1 MLVKLF
7 TRLLVIV
14 FFASITIFAWAEWKG
29 RANYGDKL
37 KALYASASKREGEA
51 QRESKAKG
59 ENSSR
64 HIDGTFDLNAYA
76 DGNVQTINGNFSGTW
91 DREKCATGDPSD
103 IGDYGASST
112 VSGTYERNGYTESD
126 TASASY

>member
-1 MLVKLF
+1 MLVKLL

-14 FFASITIFAWAEWKG
+14 FFASVTIFARAEWKG
-29 RANYGDKL
+29 KVDYGDTL
-37 KALYASASKREGEA
+37 TALYASASKREGEVE
-51 QRESKAKG
+51 RESKAKG

-64 HIDGTFDLNAYA
+64 HINGTYDLNAYA
-76 DGNVQTINGNFSGTW
+76 DGNVQAINGSFIGKW
-91 DREKCATGDPSD
+91 DREKCATGDPGD

-112 VSGTYERNGYTESD
+112 VSGTYERNGHTDTD